1 MNEFSLIK
9 KLSKSIKTDRSVIIG
24 IGDDTAVLQY
34 KKDRYLLFTTDMI
47 VEGAHFLIKRAT
59 PYQIGWKAMAVNL
72 SDIAAMGGLPRWA
85 VVSLAG
91 PFKKGGRWKVEGG
104 RKDKSFSF
112 DLRPSTFY
120 LLQEKFVWEVYRG
133 MSAVGK
139 KFGVQIVGG
148 DTDQAD
154 RWTINIALLGEVEE
168 KYLKL
173 RSGAK
178 VGDRVFVTGSLGGS
192 IHGKHLMFTPRVKEA
207 RYLVTHYP
215 VTSMMDLSDGLASDL
230 RRIME
235 QSNVGFLID
244 EKKVPLSRYAKDAQ
258 SAFCDGEDF
267 ELLFTLPK
275 SEVEKLIRNVNW
287 VHPIGEVIPASQGL
301 RMRHQSGQVTLVK
314 WKGFEHF

>member
-9 KLSKSIKTDRSVIIG
+9 RLSRSIKTDRSVVIG

-47 VEGAHFLIKRAT
+47 IEGTHFLIRSAT

-72 SDIAAMGGLPRWA
+72 SDIAAMGGIPRWA
-85 VVSLAG
+85 VASLAG
-91 PFKKGGRWKVEGG
+91 PFQRQRTAYSVQRSEKNGRQTTDEE
-104 RKDKSFSF
+104 R
-112 DLRPSTFY
+112 RNI
-120 LLQEKFVWEVYRG
+120 ERFVWGIYRG
-133 MSAVGK
+133 MSTVGR
-139 KFGVQIVGG
+139 KFEVQIVGG
-148 DTDQAD
+148 DTDKAD
-154 RWTINIALLGEVEE
+154 RWTINIALLGEVEK

-192 IHGKHLMFTPRVKEA
+192 IQGKHLTFIPRVKEA

-235 QSNVGFLID
+235 RSKVGFLIN
-244 EKKVPLSRYAKDAQ
+244 EEKVPLSRDAKDVR

-275 SEVEKLIRNVNW
+275 SAAEKLEKNIHW
-287 VHPIGEVIPASQGL
+287 AHLIGEVTPASRGL
-301 RMRHQSGQVTLVK
+301 RMRDRTGQVRPIV
-314 WKGFEHF
+314 WKGFDHF